1 MEESK
6 PLLLLQ
12 SSIDGDVDGSR
23 NSSSGSIG
31 SSHKSDNINVSSSSS
46 SSSSISNLV
55 KLGYSF
61 GHAQNDLC
69 GAMYFSYL
77 LVFLEGIGLSPSDA
91 GKVLIVGQLVDGMCT
106 PIVGYISDRWDGLHF
121 FNHNHSHDDHDGKKI
136 STTCKY
142 EGLVGRED
150 HFWGLVGRRKTW
162 YVGGLFLVTSTF
174 WMLFTPIPID
184 ETTSDDEL
192 SSSSSSSSFIMGLL
206 SHHRVICYAI
216 ANSLFQAGWAS
227 VQVAHMAMVP
237 EMTSILSERCFLN
250 SIRYAVTIATS
261 ITIYILV
268 YLFSASDNDND
279 HTSTTTS
286 SQQQHQDLLLKLQKI
301 SYIVLLAGALM
312 GIAFVVMVNETSQK
326 NKKKNNNAGSKITS
340 TTTSSSA
347 DKTTHK
353 VDTNNNDDVAIVGYG
368 SDGGDQMNISTHS
381 NSIRSCDR
389 DRGQTT
395 QPPQPK
401 SLGDWLLRTPGFAGV
416 TANYALSRLCG
427 NVIQLYLPFFVL
439 QSMPWDTSAVATVP
453 LMAYVGMIASSVVAP
468 RVSTM
473 VKDAAWLCL
482 GATLII
488 AIGSALLLFGFD
500 SSSSNNN
507 IISNNTTNTYVVFLS
522 STILGFG
529 CAQLMVTGQT
539 QVGEL
544 VGNDTNGGIVFGLA
558 SLCDKFSTGVVIYF
572 VQRFVESISSS
583 SSLSGDNINDSNNN
597 NVVSLGGM
605 YQYTA
610 AGGPIICAVLACLSL
625 WTVPISIRDRR
636 H

>member
-1 MEESK
+1 M
-6 PLLLLQ
+6 
-12 SSIDGDVDGSR
+12 
-23 NSSSGSIG
+23 
-31 SSHKSDNINVSSSSS
+31 
-46 SSSSISNLV
+46 
-55 KLGYSF
+55 
-61 GHAQNDLC
+61 
-69 GAMYFSYL
+69 
-77 LVFLEGIGLSPSDA
+77 SPSDA
-91 GKVLIVGQLVDGMCT
+91 GNVLIVGQVVDGMCT

-121 FNHNHSHDDHDGKKI
+121 LDHTHHSHDDHNGKKI
-136 STTCKY
+136 ITSTCKY

-150 HFWGLVGRRKTW
+150 HFWGLAGRRKTW
-162 YVGGLFLVTSTF
+162 YIGGLFLTTSTF

-184 ETTSDDEL
+184 ETASDDEL
-192 SSSSSSSSFIMGLL
+192 SSSSSSSSSFIMGLL

-227 VQVAHMAMVP
+227 VQVAHMSMVP

-250 SIRYAVTIATS
+250 SIRYAVTVATS

-268 YLFSASDNDND
+268 YLISASDNDNNNDND

-286 SQQQHQDLLLKLQKI
+286 SQQQQHQDLLLKLQKI

-312 GIAFVVMVNETSQK
+312 GIAFVVMVNETPQK
-326 NKKKNNNAGSKITS
+326 HKKKNNNAGSKITS

-353 VDTNNNDDVAIVGYG
+353 VDTNNNNDVAIVGYG
-368 SDGGDQMNISTHS
+368 SDGGDQMNISSYS
-381 NSIRSCDR
+381 NSIRSRDCDR
-389 DRGQTT
+389 GGQTT

-482 GATLII
+482 GATFII

-500 SSSSNNN
+500 SSSSSNNS
-507 IISNNTTNTYVVFLS
+507 ISNNTTNTYVVFLS
-522 STILGFG
+522 STFLGFG
-529 CAQLMVTGQT
+529 CAQLMVTSQT

-572 VQRFVESISSS
+572 VQRFVENISST
-583 SSLSGDNINDSNNN
+583 SSLSGDNINDSNNT
-597 NVVSLGGM
+597 NVVSLGDM